1 MGHAQRPVVG
11 VTGPDRGGFAA
22 WIMTA
27 LALWRTGAT
36 PVRVTPR
43 RDVDD
48 DRFDALVIG
57 GGTDVHPSHYGMEAE
72 PREKKRRRLSLLDW
86 VVGLT
91 LSALR
96 ALFARRDPP
105 YYDLDRDAL
114 EKRLIRHALIYEL
127 PILGICRGAQLMNVE
142 LGGSLYKDISQFYTE
157 ETGNVRS
164 LLPRK
169 EVSVV
174 ANTRLRAILAR
185 GSCRVN
191 ALHDQSV
198 RELGDGVAL
207 AAIETSGVIQAI
219 EHPEHPLFIG
229 VQWHPEYMPQ
239 SRTQQRLFH
248 AVVQQARQRRR

>member
-1 MGHAQRPVVG
+1 VREVQRPVVG

-27 LALWRTGAT
+27 LALWRSGAT

-57 GGTDVHPSHYGMEAE
+57 GGTDVHPSHYGMDAE
-72 PREKKRRRLSLLDW
+72 PREARRRRVSLLDW
-86 VVGLT
+86 TVGLA

-96 ALFARRDPP
+96 ALFARRDLP

-142 LGGSLYKDISQFYTE
+142 LGGSLYKEITQFYNE

-164 LLPRK
+164 ILPRK
-169 EVSVV
+169 EVRVLPG
-174 ANTRLRAILAR
+174 TRLRDILAR
-185 GSCRVN
+185 DHCRVN

-207 AAIETSGVIQAI
+207 AAVESSGVIQAI

-239 SRTQQRLFH
+239 SRTQQGLFS
-248 AVVQQARQRRR
+248 ALVQKALQRRR

>member
-1 MGHAQRPVVG
+1 MADAQRPVVG
-11 VTGPDRGGFAA
+11 VTGPDRGGFMA

-27 LALWRTGAT
+27 LALWRSGAT

-43 RDVDD
+43 RNVDD

-57 GGTDVHPSHYGMEAE
+57 GGTDVHPSHYGMEDE
-72 PREKKRRRLSLLDW
+72 LRENKRRRLSLLDW
-86 VVGLT
+86 TVGLV
-91 LSALR
+91 LSAMR
-96 ALFARRDPP
+96 ALFARRDLP

-142 LGGSLYKDISQFYTE
+142 LGGSLYKEITQFYTE

-164 LLPRK
+164 ILPRK
-169 EVSVV
+169 EVRVLV
-174 ANTRLRAILAR
+174 GTRLRDILSR
-185 GSCRVN
+185 DNCRVN
-191 ALHDQSV
+191 ALHNQSV

-207 AAIETSGVIQAI
+207 AAVEPSGVIQAI
-219 EHPEHPLFIG
+219 EHPRHPLFIG

-239 SRTQQRLFH
+239 SRTQQSLFH
-248 AVVQQARQRRR
+248 ALVQQALQRRR